1 MKLARLCL
9 ILAASLMA
17 GAAHA
22 SATAFANNPTGNS
35 TDWTNRITSLGG
47 VIDTR
52 INFETHPLGAL
63 QPGFYAGLGVNMVL
77 SGSQFTFNEVYD
89 YRNDYS
95 GTVSGYGPNSSG
107 EGVAAESRAF
117 SAYNPNGPWSLTLNF
132 DQAVLG
138 TGLYV
143 IDLFNG
149 QGNRT
154 VTLSAYDGI
163 NGTGNLLATAS
174 APSYNYQL
182 YNKLFLGVANDSAT
196 PSIHSVVFTNPTPL
210 YGDGIALDD
219 IRVAA
224 VPEPE
229 TWAMLLVGLGL
240 VSLKLRRTKST
251 AIYL

>member
-9 ILAASLMA
+9 ILAASLTA

-22 SATAFANNPTGNS
+22 SATAYANNPTGNS

-47 VIDTR
+47 VIDTS

-63 QPGFYAGLGVNMVL
+63 QPGFYAGRGVNMVL
-77 SGSQFTFNEVYD
+77 SGSQTNQVFD
-89 YRNDYS
+89 YRNNYN
-95 GTVSGYGPNSSG
+95 GTVSGYGLNSPG
-107 EGVAAESRAF
+107 EGVAAESKAF
-117 SAYNPNGPWSLTLNF
+117 SAYNSDGAWTLTLNF

-138 TGLYV
+138 AGLFV

-149 QGNRT
+149 LGNRT

-182 YNKLFLGVANDSAT
+182 YNKLFLGVANDSST

-229 TWAMLLVGLGL
+229 TWAMLLAGLGL
-240 VSLKLRRTKST
+240 VSLKLRSAESKSL
-251 AIYL
+251 YR

>member
-1 MKLARLCL
+1 MKLLSLCL
-9 ILAASLMA
+9 ILAAGLSA
-17 GAAHA
+17 NAAYA
-22 SATAFANNPTGNS
+22 SASAFANNPATNS
-35 TDWTNRITSLGG
+35 IDWTNQVTSLGG
-47 VIDTR
+47 LVNTS

-63 QPGFYAGLGVNMVL
+63 QPSFYAGLGVNMVL

-89 YRNDYS
+89 YRNNYN
-95 GTVSGYGPNSSG
+95 GTVSGYGPNSPG
-107 EGVAAESRAF
+107 EGVTAESRAF
-117 SAYNPNGPWSLTLNF
+117 SAYNPNGAWSLTLNF

-138 TGLYV
+138 AGLFV

-149 QGNRT
+149 LGDRT

-163 NGTGNLLATAS
+163 NGTGNLLTTAS

-182 YNKLFLGVANDSAT
+182 YNKLFLGVANDTAT
-196 PSIHSVVFTNPTPL
+196 PSIRSVLLTNPYPY

-229 TWAMLLVGLGL
+229 TYALMLAGLGL
-240 VSLKLRRTKST
+240 VGFAARRRATSSN
-251 AIYL
+251 